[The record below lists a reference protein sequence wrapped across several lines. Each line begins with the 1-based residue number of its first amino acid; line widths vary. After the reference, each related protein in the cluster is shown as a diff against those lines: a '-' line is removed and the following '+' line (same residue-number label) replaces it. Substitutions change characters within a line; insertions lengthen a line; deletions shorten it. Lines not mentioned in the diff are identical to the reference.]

1 MVQYFSENLWLAW
14 LLVSLLC
21 LVLELTNGDFFIIC
35 FAIGGT
41 AATILSAFCDS
52 FTAQVIL
59 FAVVS
64 ALSIFFIRP
73 FALKYLHKNKEQRV
87 SNADAIIGR
96 IGRITERIEPNEYGR
111 VKIDGDYWKAQAN
124 NNTVIKEGTQV
135 RIVKLE
141 SIIVTVEIAE

>member
-124 NNTVIKEGTQV
+124 NNTAIDEGTQV
-135 RIVKLE
+135 RIVKLD

>member
-124 NNTVIKEGTQV
+124 NNTAIEEGTQV
-135 RIVKLE
+135 RIIKLE

>member
-1 MVQYFSENLWLAW
+1 M
-14 LLVSLLC
+14 
-21 LVLELTNGDFFIIC
+21 
-35 FAIGGT
+35 
-41 AATILSAFCDS
+41 
-52 FTAQVIL
+52 
-59 FAVVS
+59 
-64 ALSIFFIRP
+64 
-73 FALKYLHKNKEQRV
+73 HKNKEQRV

-124 NNTVIKEGTQV
+124 NNTAIEEGTQV

>member
-1 MVQYFSENLWLAW
+1 MVQCFSENLWLAW

-124 NNTVIKEGTQV
+124 NNTAIEEGTQV
-135 RIVKLE
+135 RIVKLD

>member
-124 NNTVIKEGTQV
+124 NNTAIEEGTQV

>member
-35 FAIGGT
+35 FTIGGT
-41 AATILSAFCDS
+41 AATILAAFCDS

-96 IGRITERIEPNEYGR
+96 IGRITERSEPNEYGR

-124 NNTVIKEGTQV
+124 NNTAIEEGTQV

>member
-96 IGRITERIEPNEYGR
+96 IGNYRAHRA
-111 VKIDGDYWKAQAN
+111 K
-124 NNTVIKEGTQV
+124 
-135 RIVKLE
+135 
-141 SIIVTVEIAE
+141 

>member
-1 MVQYFSENLWLAW
+1 MVQYFSENIWLAW

-124 NNTVIKEGTQV
+124 NNTAIEEGTQV